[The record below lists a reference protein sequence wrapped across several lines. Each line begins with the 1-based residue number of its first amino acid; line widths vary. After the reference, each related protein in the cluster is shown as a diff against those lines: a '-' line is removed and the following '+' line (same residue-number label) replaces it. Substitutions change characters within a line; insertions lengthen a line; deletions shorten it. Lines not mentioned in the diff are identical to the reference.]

1 MGSGAPSDVTM
12 ACKCLYSSRVLY
24 SFVGY
29 VLRYMF
35 YRQNLSAPR
44 PELGKC
50 LLTSDKPSP
59 TGRNRSPRSC
69 LLSYPS
75 ASGSKRIPYPCS
87 PLPSPFAPCMEVHAP
102 GISAAPFSSVSLST
116 PRPSRLM
123 QWAPESVPELVH
135 HASPNRLARRE
146 ADWYHQQRLLRLVSF
161 PHPWVQRK
169 TLLTPLR
176 PLHHLRVCVSHQ
188 PARAENEPDSLDRLR
203 LRSPSRVPPP
213 PPSLLNPICHLV
225 HPHWL

>member
-1 MGSGAPSDVTM
+1 MATFYVLSTEFVGAPS
-12 ACKCLYSSRVLY
+12 RVGQ
-24 SFVGY
+24 S
-29 VLRYMF
+29 
-35 YRQNLSAPR
+35 
-44 PELGKC
+44 
-50 LLTSDKPSP
+50 LLTYDKPSP

-146 ADWYHQQRLLRLVSF
+146 ADWYQQRLLRSAYF
-161 PHPWVQRK
+161 PHPWVRRK

-176 PLHHLRVCVSHQ
+176 PLHHLRVCVSHP
-188 PARAENEPDSLDRLR
+188 PARAEDEPDSLDRLR
-203 LRSPSRVPPP
+203 LRSSFRVLPP
-213 PPSLLNPICHLV
+213 PPSLMNPICHLV
-225 HPHWL
+225 LSHWL